1 MNNNETVEQLKK
13 ALNQLLG
20 AYESLK
26 ADAEQ
31 LQVDKDNLNNEIDN
45 LEYKN
50 EELTLQLDSL
60 TDTTTHQSSEMGE
73 MLGRIESILGSVDE
87 VVGNGNSSDSL
98 DMENNIVDDNSSGS
112 NNPSSIEELVAQ
124 SSEIETSIDKKDE
137 KIETIDENFKNN
149 KDIDMGRMQSLLNG
163 FNNS

>member
-26 ADAEQ
+26 ADSEQ
-31 LQVDKDNLNNEIDN
+31 LKVDKDNLHNEIDN

-87 VVGNGNSSDSL
+87 VVENDNNDNSLDENNNIEENSSS
-98 DMENNIVDDNSSGS
+98 S
-112 NNPSSIEELVAQ
+112 NNPSSIEDLVAQ
-124 SSEIETSIDKKDE
+124 SSEIEDSINIKNE